1 MSTHE
6 HTYDDTPHKHTHTD
20 THTQKQVCT
29 HENMAFTYYAQASAQ
44 RVEKRK
50 TVHEFKVQK
59 KNRRIIL
66 RILYRKI
73 NQCIYNHIK

>member
-6 HTYDDTPHKHTHTD
+6 HTYDGTPHKHTHTD

-29 HENMAFTYYAQASAQ
+29 HENMAFTYAQASAQ

-50 TVHEFKVQK
+50 SVHEFKVQK
-59 KNRRIIL
+59 KNWSIIL
-66 RILYRKI
+66 RMLNQNI
-73 NQCIYNHIK
+73 NQCIYNYIK